1 MANLLGFQITRNN
14 QDSGKPADAKQ
25 AFTVA
30 SPDDGTTTISAG
42 GYFGQY
48 LDMEVNAKDD
58 IDLIKRYREI
68 AQHPEC
74 DMAVEDI
81 INEVIVSDERDTS
94 VSISLDKLAISD
106 NIKTKVRDDFDGP
119 LLNEM
124 FPIGTVLKDVWWESV
139 PVVVL
144 L

>member
-14 QDSGKPADAKQ
+14 QDLGKAPEAKQ

-42 GYFGQY
+42 GYFGHY

-58 IDLIKRYREI
+58 FDLIKRYREI

-94 VSISLDKLAISD
+94 VSVSLDKLAISD
-106 NIKTKVRDDFDGP
+106 KRCISNFTRWYRTF
-119 LLNEM
+119 
-124 FPIGTVLKDVWWESV
+124 VWYE
-139 PVVVL
+139 
-144 L
+144 